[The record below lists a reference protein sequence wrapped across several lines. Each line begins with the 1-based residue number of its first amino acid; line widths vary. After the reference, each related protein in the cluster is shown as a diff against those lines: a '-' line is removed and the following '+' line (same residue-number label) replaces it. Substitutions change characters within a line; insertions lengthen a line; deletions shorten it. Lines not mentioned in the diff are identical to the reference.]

1 MEERVTVKFVILG
14 TDGPEGAAK
23 RPLYRQAHLQRL
35 EQWAQQGKVI
45 LAGPLTDKTGSL
57 IVVEAESLEEVQTF
71 SQGDP
76 YMINGVFQE
85 ITVHPFMQIFPREL
99 ESEKT

>member
-85 ITVHPFMQIFPREL
+85 VTVHPFMQVFPREL

>member
-1 MEERVTVKFVILG
+1 MEGRVPVKFVILG
-14 TDGPEGAAK
+14 TDGPEGTAK

-35 EQWAQQGKVI
+35 EEWAEQGKVI

-71 SQGDP
+71 AQGDP
-76 YMINGVFQE
+76 YTTNGVFQE
-85 ITVHPFMQIFPREL
+85 VTVHPFMQVFPREL
-99 ESEKT
+99 ESGKT

>member
-1 MEERVTVKFVILG
+1 MKFVILG
-14 TDGPEGAAK
+14 TDGPEGTAK

-71 SQGDP
+71 AQGDP

-85 ITVHPFMQIFPREL
+85 VTVHPFMQVFPPEL

>member
-1 MEERVTVKFVILG
+1 MKFVILG
-14 TDGPEGAAK
+14 TDGPEGVAK

-71 SQGDP
+71 AQGDP
-76 YMINGVFQE
+76 YLINGVFQE
-85 ITVHPFMQIFPREL
+85 VRVHPFMQIFPREL

>member
-1 MEERVTVKFVILG
+1 MGPRV
-14 TDGPEGAAK
+14 PPSA
-23 RPLYRQAHLQRL
+23 PLYRQAHLKRL

-71 SQGDP
+71 AQGDP

-85 ITVHPFMQIFPREL
+85 VTVHPFMQIFPREF

>member
-57 IVVEAESLEEVQTF
+57 LVVEAESLEEVQTF

>member
-1 MEERVTVKFVILG
+1 MEERGTVKFVILG

-71 SQGDP
+71 AQGDP

-85 ITVHPFMQIFPREL
+85 VTVHPFMQVFPREL